1 MQQKFWAG
9 AVALAVAAALPA
21 AATAADSAAK
31 KKPAPVPQASAAQAP
46 AAQAPSA
53 PVAQPAA
60 GPMVLDAM
68 VVTAQQRQQAL
79 IDVPMTINALSAD
92 EIEKRG
98 VTDLQ
103 SLSYAVPEMI
113 TVVTGMAQNR
123 VMLRGVGDNGGN
135 YPLVGIYLDDVGVD
149 GPLSRPLDIRP
160 LDIERVEVLNGP
172 QGTLYGQGSVGG
184 TVRFLTQ
191 NPVIGQ
197 NSMSAT
203 ADVRGTKGGSLSER
217 LTGVANVSLSDRAAL
232 RIAGTYEDVGG
243 WIDAPTA
250 GRKDVND
257 GKFSQVRIKGLFN
270 VTDSLKLTP
279 MVQVVRNKVGSL
291 NNGENADG
299 NLMLPAFAPD
309 AVQGASNDHEIYSL
323 TADWDLGGVNLLAVG
338 SAFRNVADGG
348 YYSPFNGVGRLARF
362 ENRDEA
368 RNLELRLSSD
378 DAGRWKWAV
387 GSLYRHADFYSKV
400 HIYRIGPAN
409 GTTSAA
415 SNVTALTRMR
425 SDSVSFYGNT
435 SYALTDRLEV
445 GGGLRY
451 FVDRAIST
459 VAGQDDQQFYSLDPR
474 LYISY
479 KLQPNWSVYTSAAKG
494 FRSGGFNAV
503 NPAFPATFEPESVWS
518 YEVGTKYE
526 TPDRLFSGEVA
537 GFISRYSNMQTTVIA
552 SGLGL
557 SYTDNVGKA
566 NIKGIDW
573 SFRVRPLDWFSF
585 GATGAFFDTEVVSVT
600 PNSAYI
606 AGDRLNYI
614 PHSNY
619 SLFAEFETELK
630 DGVDGR
636 LRVDYNR
643 RGSSVLSQRTAR
655 LVATNETLHLLNA
668 RGSVSWDRYRVD
680 LYCDNILNERGET
693 YPNPVAFA
701 TRVAPLT
708 VGLAGSV
715 KF

>member
-9 AVALAVAAALPA
+9 AVALAVAAAFPV

-31 KKPAPVPQASAAQAP
+31 KKPAPTAQAP
-46 AAQAPSA
+46 ATAAA
-53 PVAQPAA
+53 PAA
-60 GPMVLDAM
+60 STSPAAEPMVLDAM

-135 YPLVGIYLDDVGVD
+135 YPLVGIYLDEVGVD

-160 LDIERVEVLNGP
+160 LDVERVEVLNGP

-191 NPVIGQ
+191 NPIIGQ

-279 MVQVVRNKVGSL
+279 MVQVLRNKVGSL

-299 NLMLPAFAPD
+299 DLMLPAFAPN

-323 TADWDLGGVNLLAVG
+323 TADWDLGGANLLAVG

-348 YYSPFNGVGRLARF
+348 YYSPFNGIGRLVRF

-378 DAGRWKWAV
+378 NTGRWKWAV
-387 GSLYRHADFYSKV
+387 GSHYRHADFYSKV

-415 SNVTALTRMR
+415 ANVTSLTRIR
-425 SDSVSFYGNT
+425 SDSVSMYGNT
-435 SYALTDRLEV
+435 SYALTDWLEI

-451 FVDRAIST
+451 FIDRAISP
-459 VAGQDDQQFYSLDPR
+459 VAGQDDQRFYSLDPR

-503 NPAFPATFEPESVWS
+503 NPAFPASFEPESVWS

-526 TPDRLFSGEVA
+526 TPDRVFSGEVA
-537 GFISRYSNMQTTVIA
+537 GFISRYSDMQTTVIA

-643 RGSSVLSQRTAR
+643 RGSSVLSQRTAK

-680 LYCDNILNERGET
+680 LYCDNILNERGES

>member
-1 MQQKFWAG
+1 MQQKFRTS
-9 AVALAVAAALPA
+9 ALALALAAVSPLAAL
-21 AATAADSAAK
+21 AADPAPK
-31 KKPAPVPQASAAQAP
+31 KKPAPTAQA
-46 AAQAPSA
+46 Q
-53 PVAQPAA
+53 PVAKPPVAKPPVAAPPAT
-60 GPMVLDAM
+60 GPIVLDAM
-68 VVTAQQRQQAL
+68 VVTAQQREQSL
-79 IDVPMTINALSAD
+79 INVPMTINALGAE

-123 VMLRGVGDNGGN
+123 VMLRGIGDNGGN
-135 YPLVGIYLDDVGVD
+135 YPLVGIYLDDIGVD

-160 LDIERVEVLNGP
+160 LDVERIEVLNGP

-191 NPVIGQ
+191 NPVIGK

-203 ADVRGTKGGSLSER
+203 TDVRATKGGSMSER

-232 RIAGTYEDVGG
+232 RIAGTYENVGG

-250 GRKDVND
+250 GRKDIND
-257 GKFSQVRIKGLFN
+257 GQFSQVRIKGLFN
-270 VTDSLKLTP
+270 VNDSLKLTP
-279 MVQVVRNKVGSL
+279 MVQVLRNKVGSL

-299 NLMLPAFAPD
+299 NLMLPAFAPN

-323 TADWDLGGVNLLAVG
+323 TADWDLGGASLLAVG
-338 SAFRNVADGG
+338 SAFRNVSDGG
-348 YYSPFNGVGRLARF
+348 YYSPFNGIGRLVNF

-368 RNLELRLSSD
+368 RNLELRLTSD
-378 DAGRWKWAV
+378 NSGRWKWAV
-387 GSLYRHADFYSKV
+387 GSHYRHADFYSKI
-400 HIYRIGPAN
+400 HLYRMGPAN
-409 GTTSAA
+409 GTTSTAA
-415 SNVTALTRMR
+415 NVISTTRIR
-425 SDSVSFYGNT
+425 SDSVSMYGNS
-435 SYALTDRLEV
+435 SYDVTDRLEI

-451 FVDRAIST
+451 FVDRAISP
-459 VAGQDDQQFYSLDPR
+459 VAGQEDQRFYSLDPR

-479 KLQPNWSVYTSAAKG
+479 KLQPNWNVYTSAAKG

-503 NPAFPATFEPESVWS
+503 NPAFPVSFEPESVWS

-526 TPDRLFSGEVA
+526 TPNRVFSGEVA

-552 SGLGL
+552 SNLGL

-566 NIKGIDW
+566 NVKGIDW
-573 SFRVRPLDWFSF
+573 SFRVRPVDWMSF
-585 GATGAFFDTEVVSVT
+585 GATGAFFDTEVVSVA

-614 PHSNY
+614 PHSNF

-636 LRVDYNR
+636 LRIDYNR

-680 LYCDNILNERGET
+680 LYCDNILNDRGET

-701 TRVAPLT
+701 TRTVPLT

>member
-9 AVALAVAAALPA
+9 AVALAVAAAFPV

-31 KKPAPVPQASAAQAP
+31 KKPAPTAQAP
-46 AAQAPSA
+46 AT
-53 PVAQPAA
+53 PAA
-60 GPMVLDAM
+60 PTASTSPAAEPMMLDAM

-191 NPVIGQ
+191 NPIIGQ

-279 MVQVVRNKVGSL
+279 MVQVLRNKVGSL

-299 NLMLPAFAPD
+299 DLMLPAFAPN

-323 TADWDLGGVNLLAVG
+323 TADWDLGGANLLAVG

-348 YYSPFNGVGRLARF
+348 YYSPFNGVGRLVRF

-378 DAGRWKWAV
+378 NTGRWKWAV
-387 GSLYRHADFYSKV
+387 GSHYRHADFYSKV

-415 SNVTALTRMR
+415 SNVTSLTRIR
-425 SDSVSFYGNT
+425 SDSVSMYGNT
-435 SYALTDRLEV
+435 SYALTDRLEI

-451 FVDRAIST
+451 FIDRAISP
-459 VAGQDDQQFYSLDPR
+459 VAGQDDQRFYSLDPR

-503 NPAFPATFEPESVWS
+503 NPAFPASFEPESVWS

-526 TPDRLFSGEVA
+526 TPDRVFSGEIA
-537 GFISRYSNMQTTVIA
+537 GFISRYSDMQTTVIA

>member
-9 AVALAVAAALPA
+9 AMALAVAAAFPV

-31 KKPAPVPQASAAQAP
+31 KKPAPTAQAP
-46 AAQAPSA
+46 VARAAAAPTA
-53 PVAQPAA
+53 PTSPAA
-60 GPMVLDAM
+60 EPMTLDAM

-191 NPVIGQ
+191 NPIIGQ

-279 MVQVVRNKVGSL
+279 MVQVLRNKVGSL

-299 NLMLPAFAPD
+299 DLMLPAFAPD

-323 TADWDLGGVNLLAVG
+323 TADWDLGGANLLAVG

-348 YYSPFNGVGRLARF
+348 YYSPFNGVGRLVRF

-378 DAGRWKWAV
+378 NTGHWKWAV
-387 GSLYRHADFYSKV
+387 GSHYRHADFYSKV

-415 SNVTALTRMR
+415 SNVTSLTRIR
-425 SDSVSFYGNT
+425 SDSVSMYGNT
-435 SYALTDRLEV
+435 SYALTDRLEI

-451 FVDRAIST
+451 FIDRAISP
-459 VAGQDDQQFYSLDPR
+459 VAGQDDQRFYSLDPR

-503 NPAFPATFEPESVWS
+503 NPAFPASFEPESVWS

-526 TPDRLFSGEVA
+526 TPDRVFSGEIA
-537 GFISRYSNMQTTVIA
+537 GFISRYSDMQTTVIA